1 MGNVQQNGH
10 QSSETKHEKLVDENT
25 SRQEQNENQNE
36 ENGKDLI
43 DEKLN
48 MNEGT
53 WEMRKCCVVKI
64 LTLFATLHKQ
74 TNNTIL
80 ILMQFVSHIQSKLIP
95 LCLKWYPK
103 IDEIDKPE
111 QQLKFEITE
120 EELRGMYLVHQP
132 SFP

>member
-1 MGNVQQNGH
+1 MSKVHQRPLLKKMLDFNESKSEEHKEKFWFHCVLVGWFVLKMGNVQQNGH

-36 ENGKDLI
+36 ENGNDLI

-64 LTLFATLHKQ
+64 LLVTCVFAA
-74 TNNTIL
+74 
-80 ILMQFVSHIQSKLIP
+80 
-95 LCLKWYPK
+95 LCCPK
-103 IDEIDKPE
+103 ILLLP
-111 QQLKFEITE
+111 FF
-120 EELRGMYLVHQP
+120 HH
-132 SFP
+132 F